1 MRRGGA
7 EGPGGGLFLS
17 TLNTSVHRV
26 PCREAPPTALPEKPR
41 GRWRSNG
48 VPGGLEKILGSQE
61 EAKRIFSSPQRGD
74 IEIGAGVL
82 KTMKTAHINHKGI
95 CVSSIVQN
103 TF

>member
-1 MRRGGA
+1 M
-7 EGPGGGLFLS
+7 
-17 TLNTSVHRV
+17 
-26 PCREAPPTALPEKPR
+26 
-41 GRWRSNG
+41 
-48 VPGGLEKILGSQE
+48 GSQE